1 MLKPLKRVLHHLR
14 VRPRLTLA
22 ASVCLAALVLLPHQL
37 PGTTRLLVAWDVGA
51 GLYLALAWSVMWRA
65 DIKRM
70 RQRARRQDDGAL
82 AVLALTVAT
91 PVASLAAIVLELVG
105 VRSYPPREQTLHLAL
120 AAVTV
125 LFSWFLIHTS
135 FALHY
140 AHGFYGPEDG
150 VGRRCIEF
158 PGTEQ
163 PDYVD
168 FLYFA
173 FVIGTASATA
183 DVTIASSPMRRLAL
197 VHGVVSFFFNATLLA
212 LTINIAAGLI

>member
-1 MLKPLKRVLHHLR
+1 MLKPLKRMLHHVR
-14 VRPRLTLA
+14 VRPRLALA

-37 PGTTRLLVAWDVGA
+37 LGTTRLLLAWDVGA
-51 GLYLALAWSVMWRA
+51 GLYLVLAWSVMWRA
-65 DIKRM
+65 DVKRM
-70 RQRARRQDDGAL
+70 RQNAKRQDDGAL
-82 AVLALTVAT
+82 VVLALTVAT

-105 VRSYPPREQTLHLAL
+105 VRSYPPHEQTLHLAL

-140 AHGFYGPEDG
+140 AHGFYAPEAG
-150 VGRRCIEF
+150 GRHCIEF

-168 FLYFA
+168 FLYLA

-197 VHGVVSFFFNATLLA
+197 VHGVVSFFFNTTLLA